1 MKAELSAF
9 NRRSPAASPVWGASS
24 SKGQSRYWTVIS
36 FAKAYLLSSLYHSE
50 TNRRSEFHLANYRCS
65 VPSAACRSRASYFR
79 LKVFSQLWKRAFK
92 EFHPVL
98 ACAGSGPA
106 RLEIKI
112 DLDYIKAIRGRVCEM
127 NLDATRLARYRFTA
141 LAQGFSL
148 TLRSPVKIPLIQKQ
162 TP

>member
-9 NRRSPAASPVWGASS
+9 NRRSPTASPVWGASS

-36 FAKAYLLSSLYHSE
+36 FAEAYICSLYHSE
-50 TNRRSEFHLANYRCS
+50 TNRRSVFNLAIYRCS
-65 VPSAACRSRASYFR
+65 VLLAACRSSSHRNFR
-79 LKVFSQLWKRAFK
+79 LKVLSQLWKRAFK

-141 LAQGFSL
+141 LAQGFSSL
-148 TLRSPVKIPLIQKQ
+148 
-162 TP
+162 